1 MPDLSFSPDGCACFK
16 FSSKSIRYVLLALS
30 PHVRESKRVLDSGFW
45 ILDSGFWILD
55 SGFWILDSTHSTF
68 SISGSG
74 FLILCQRDLDS
85 GVNREIPDSLS
96 FIPDSKTQDSRFH
109 GKNLLIFIFHK
120 LLYSGIP
127 SIRHTLLKLET
138 PMPHLRQEEP
148 FFINF
153 T

>member
-30 PHVRESKRVLDSGFW
+30 PHVRESKRV
-45 ILDSGFWILD
+45 LD

-153 T
+153 I